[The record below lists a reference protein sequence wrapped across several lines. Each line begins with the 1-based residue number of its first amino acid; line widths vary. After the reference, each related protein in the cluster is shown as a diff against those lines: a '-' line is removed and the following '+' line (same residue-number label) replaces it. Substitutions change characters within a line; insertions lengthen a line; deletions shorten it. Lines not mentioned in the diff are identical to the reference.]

1 MSIDLSALTT
11 SITEAAAGA
20 TKGHAQDLKTY
31 IEARAKL
38 LAAGADQIA
47 ADRLAGKITDD
58 DVRFA
63 FQQIKEAEQTALL
76 AVKVTLKAAAQ
87 DAINAALAVV
97 VSAINKAIGIALL

>member
-20 TKGHAQDLKTY
+20 AKGHAQDLKTY
-31 IEARAKL
+31 VEARANL
-38 LAAGADQIA
+38 LASGAAQIA
-47 ADRLAGKITDD
+47 ADRLAGNITDD
-58 DVRFA
+58 DVQFA

-97 VSAINKAIGIALL
+97 GDAINKAIGTVLL